1 MNYSKLYHRRRR
13 TQEEIVLADKKLM
26 SYGEPE
32 RAGIGNRKMEDVPD
46 YMERLAALARI
57 GTYAGAHVDGRGS
70 GML

>member
-1 MNYSKLYHRRRR
+1 M
-13 TQEEIVLADKKLM
+13 LADKKLM
-26 SYGEPE
+26 SYGEHE